1 MHQILAPPTAPPA
14 HLSVLILKHSA
25 SVLQVLMTFRGL
37 SQGNRAD
44 ASLYKGANSLARGS
58 TRQDTVRHHGGTKK
72 PAPKWYKRLMRPL
85 HSRGELSLVLLIFE
99 LHGRKKVQNNA
110 SVSPKLEKNHVVFSR
125 TIANDYSSSGSIF
138 RRLNYV

>member
-1 MHQILAPPTAPPA
+1 MHQILAPPTATPA

-44 ASLYKGANSLARGS
+44 ASLYKVANSLARGS

-99 LHGRKKVQNNA
+99 LHGRKKVQ
-110 SVSPKLEKNHVVFSR
+110 KQRKR
-125 TIANDYSSSGSIF
+125 
-138 RRLNYV
+138 